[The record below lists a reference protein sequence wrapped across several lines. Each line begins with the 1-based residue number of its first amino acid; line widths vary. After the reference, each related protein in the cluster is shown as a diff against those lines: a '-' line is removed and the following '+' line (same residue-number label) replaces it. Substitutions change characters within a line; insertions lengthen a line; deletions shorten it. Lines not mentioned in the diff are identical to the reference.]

1 MGMEMLLTAD
11 PISST
16 EAYRLGLVNK
26 VCDSE
31 EIDEVTIKLAEKIS
45 QFSGESIALGKKTFY
60 E

>member
-1 MGMEMLLTAD
+1 MLLTAD